1 MATRTELDKALN
13 QLRSML
19 FHMEALVREALR
31 RGMESLKNRDA
42 ELARDVIRSDDAINV
57 LRYDIEQFCVD
68 MIATQQPVASDL
80 RAIMGMMH
88 SAVEM
93 ERMGDHA
100 AGVAKVTLAVY
111 AEPLLK
117 PLIDLPRM
125 AGVAI
130 EMLHESVG
138 ALINLDAEAARE
150 TISRDDEADALHNQ
164 IFREL
169 ITYMLEDPSTIR
181 RATNLIRASHA
192 VERCADRATN
202 IAERTLFIAS
212 GKLEDLTSEASG
224 LPEVRAEGDS
234 EDAA

>member
-13 QLRSML
+13 QLRDML
-19 FHMEALVREALR
+19 FHMEALVSEAMH

-42 ELARDVIRSDDAINV
+42 ELARDVIRSDDPINV
-57 LRYDIEQFCVD
+57 LRYDVEQFCVD

-80 RAIMGMMH
+80 RAIIGMMH

-100 AGVAKVTLAVY
+100 AGVAKVTLAVC

-125 AGVAI
+125 AAVAT
-130 EMLHESVG
+130 EMLHEAVH
-138 ALINLDAEAARE
+138 ALSELDAAAARE
-150 TISRDDEADALHNQ
+150 IIDRDDEVDALHNQ
-164 IFREL
+164 VFREL

-192 VERCADRATN
+192 VERFADRATN

-212 GKLEDLTSEASG
+212 GKLADLTSEASG
-224 LPEVRAEGDS
+224 LPQVPPSDGGE
-234 EDAA
+234 AAV

>member
-13 QLRSML
+13 QLRDML
-19 FHMEALVREALR
+19 FRMEALVSEALH
-31 RGMESLKNRDA
+31 RGMESLKDRDA
-42 ELARDVIRSDDAINV
+42 ELARDVIRSDDPINL
-57 LRYDIEQFCVD
+57 LRYEIEQFCVD

-100 AGVAKVTLAVY
+100 TGVAKVTLAVC

-125 AGVAI
+125 AQVAT
-130 EMLHESVG
+130 EMLHDAVR
-138 ALINLDAEAARE
+138 ALINLDTEASRE
-150 TISRDDEADALHNQ
+150 IINRDDEVDALHNQ
-164 IFREL
+164 VFREL

-181 RATNLIRASHA
+181 RATKLIWASHA
-192 VERCADRATN
+192 VERFADRATN

-224 LPEVRAEGDS
+224 LPEVPAVGDG
-234 EDAA
+234 EVAA

>member
-13 QLRSML
+13 QLRDML
-19 FHMEALVREALR
+19 FRMEASVSEALH

-42 ELARDVIRSDDAINV
+42 ELARDVIRSDDPINL
-57 LRYDIEQFCVD
+57 LRYEIEQFCVD

-100 AGVAKVTLAVY
+100 TGVAKITLAVC

-125 AGVAI
+125 AQVAT
-130 EMLHESVG
+130 EMLHDAVR
-138 ALINLDAEAARE
+138 ALINLDTEASRE
-150 TISRDDEADALHNQ
+150 IINRDDEVDALHNQ
-164 IFREL
+164 VFREL

-181 RATNLIRASHA
+181 RATKLIWASHA
-192 VERCADRATN
+192 VERFADRATN

-212 GKLEDLTSEASG
+212 GKLEDLTSEASSLSEG
-224 LPEVRAEGDS
+224 PAADGGEV
-234 EDAA
+234 AA

>member
-13 QLRSML
+13 QLRDML
-19 FHMEALVREALR
+19 FHMEALVNEALR

-42 ELARDVIRSDDAINV
+42 ELARDVIRSDDVINE
-57 LRYDIEQFCVD
+57 LRYDVEQFCID

-80 RAIMGMMH
+80 RAIIGMMH

-111 AEPLLK
+111 TESLLK

-125 AGVAI
+125 VVIAT
-130 EMLHESVG
+130 EMLHEAVR
-138 ALINLDAEAARE
+138 ALANLDAEAARAI
-150 TISRDDEADALHNQ
+150 ISRDDEVDALHNQ
-164 IFREL
+164 VFREL

-181 RATNLIRASHA
+181 RATDLIWASHA
-192 VERCADRATN
+192 VERFADRATN

-212 GKLEDLTSEASG
+212 GKLADLTSEASG
-224 LPEVRAEGDS
+224 LSEVPSGDGG
-234 EDAA
+234 EVAA